1 VGTANVLEA
10 ARRFDAKRIV
20 FISSTAITNYGHIDP
35 SGFLRTGSV
44 YASTKLACEDLGL
57 NYMHEYGNEFI
68 ALRLSAVISPWKYGG
83 CGKPT
88 QRFKE
93 LLERIIKGKK
103 VRFPKSP

>member
-68 ALRLSAVISPWKYGG
+68 ALRLSAVISPGSTEDVENQLKDLRSCWKG
-83 CGKPT
+83 
-88 QRFKE
+88 
-93 LLERIIKGKK
+93 L
-103 VRFPKSP
+103 